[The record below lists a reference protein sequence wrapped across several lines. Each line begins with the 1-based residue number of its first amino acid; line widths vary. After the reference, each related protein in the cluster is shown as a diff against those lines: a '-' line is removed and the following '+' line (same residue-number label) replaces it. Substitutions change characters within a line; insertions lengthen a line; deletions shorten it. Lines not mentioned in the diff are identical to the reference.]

1 MRCCLNNNLSYVL
14 EFSTFAMFFKQYHG
28 WNSAL
33 WASLAQSAGD
43 LTAAAI
49 MMKVLGAATDDDEE
63 AGILRRLT
71 KQPYSL
77 SCLLFIWILCNLGMT
92 SPWLPLAVTAQVIM
106 GTVYVYTSKLT
117 TDLNLFYSLG
127 DQSLFLNLQVRR
139 IV

>member
-1 MRCCLNNNLSYVL
+1 MGELRPD
-14 EFSTFAMFFKQYHG
+14 
-28 WNSAL
+28 
-33 WASLAQSAGD
+33 AGD
-43 LTAAAI
+43 LTAAI

-63 AGILRRLT
+63 AGVLRRLM

-77 SCLLFIWILCNLGMT
+77 SCLVFLWILCNLGMT

-127 DQSLFLNLQVRR
+127 DQSVFLSLQVSKWASRCWG
-139 IV
+139 